1 MFIFFT
7 RIEERMFYLHLDDI
21 ILRIGHLQVYFER
34 PAGGKEAIARAAE
47 LLSNAKFPVILIS
60 TLPSP

>member
-1 MFIFFT
+1 
-7 RIEERMFYLHLDDI
+7 MFYLHLDDI